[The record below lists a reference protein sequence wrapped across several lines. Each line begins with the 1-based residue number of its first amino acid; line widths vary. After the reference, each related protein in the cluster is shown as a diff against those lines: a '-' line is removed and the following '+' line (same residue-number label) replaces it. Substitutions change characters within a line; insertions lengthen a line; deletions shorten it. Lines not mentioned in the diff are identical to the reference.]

1 MKQNLRK
8 IEILLFLSLLSFVL
22 AILET
27 KWELFFHLISA
38 LLLASTLFPLRQLML
53 WEKQFQLLEREEYA
67 SPEAFMPDSQKDLRQ
82 IFSKHGALKK
92 ELAKRKEESQKLSS
106 NLEALT
112 SHLTMGMFLVS
123 ETKDI
128 QLYSKSLP
136 HYFPDADK
144 PFQKIEDIGR
154 TDVKAVVAQAFI
166 TKKTIKKELK
176 GYHDGDLILEVTAVP
191 IFNQYGAV
199 FQVLVL
205 LYDLTTIRD
214 YEKLNMDFI
223 SNASHEL
230 RTPVTSIKGFAETIK
245 NMPEEEQTLKDEF
258 LDIIYNES
266 LRLEHIVEHMLI
278 LSKVNKTQLQK
289 TEIALNDFL
298 YYIGNSMKH
307 QLHEKHLQL
316 SFDLAEDVTIKS
328 DKYLLSQI
336 LLNLLSN
343 AIRYTD
349 EGGKITISTAFK
361 EGKIQITVSD
371 TGIGISKLEQD
382 RIFERFYRVN
392 KGRSRQSGGTGLG
405 LSIVKEL
412 SQVLGGQVFVKSQI
426 GKGSHFTLEFPKSI
440 TS

>member
-53 WEKQFQLLEREEYA
+53 WEKQFQLLEKEEYA
-67 SPEAFMPDSQKDLRQ
+67 SPETFIPDSQKDLRQ

-166 TKKTIKKELK
+166 TKKTIKEELK

-191 IFNQYGAV
+191 IFNQYGTV

-266 LRLEHIVEHMLI
+266 LRLEHIVEHMLT

-336 LLNLLSN
+336 LLNLMSN

>member
-1 MKQNLRK
+1 MSRLLLRK
-8 IEILLFLSLLSFVL
+8 LLS
-22 AILET
+22 
-27 KWELFFHLISA
+27 
-38 LLLASTLFPLRQLML
+38 Q
-53 WEKQFQLLEREEYA
+53 
-67 SPEAFMPDSQKDLRQ
+67 
-82 IFSKHGALKK
+82 
-92 ELAKRKEESQKLSS
+92 
-106 NLEALT
+106 
-112 SHLTMGMFLVS
+112 
-123 ETKDI
+123 
-128 QLYSKSLP
+128 
-136 HYFPDADK
+136 
-144 PFQKIEDIGR
+144 
-154 TDVKAVVAQAFI
+154 
-166 TKKTIKKELK
+166 KKTIKKELK

-191 IFNQYGAV
+191 IFNQYGTV

-266 LRLEHIVEHMLI
+266 LRLEHIVEHMLT

-336 LLNLLSN
+336 LLNLMSN

>member
-53 WEKQFQLLEREEYA
+53 WEKQFQLLEKEEYA
-67 SPEAFMPDSQKDLRQ
+67 SPETFMPDSQKDLRQ

-166 TKKTIKKELK
+166 TKKNIKKELM

-191 IFNQYGAV
+191 IFNQYGTV

-266 LRLEHIVEHMLI
+266 LRLEHIVEHMLT

-336 LLNLLSN
+336 LLNLMSN

>member
-53 WEKQFQLLEREEYA
+53 WEKQFQLLEKEEYA
-67 SPEAFMPDSQKDLRQ
+67 SPETFMPDSQKDLRQ

-176 GYHDGDLILEVTAVP
+176 GYNDGDLILEVTAVP
-191 IFNQYGAV
+191 IFNQYGTV

-266 LRLEHIVEHMLI
+266 LRLEHIVEHMLT

-336 LLNLLSN
+336 LLNLMSN

>member
-53 WEKQFQLLEREEYA
+53 WEKQFQLLEKEEYA
-67 SPEAFMPDSQKDLRQ
+67 SPETFIPDSQKDLRQ

-166 TKKTIKKELK
+166 TKKN
-176 GYHDGDLILEVTAVP
+176 H
-191 IFNQYGAV
+191 
-199 FQVLVL
+199 
-205 LYDLTTIRD
+205 
-214 YEKLNMDFI
+214 
-223 SNASHEL
+223 
-230 RTPVTSIKGFAETIK
+230 
-245 NMPEEEQTLKDEF
+245 
-258 LDIIYNES
+258 
-266 LRLEHIVEHMLI
+266 
-278 LSKVNKTQLQK
+278 QK
-289 TEIALNDFL
+289 RA
-298 YYIGNSMKH
+298 
-307 QLHEKHLQL
+307 
-316 SFDLAEDVTIKS
+316 
-328 DKYLLSQI
+328 
-336 LLNLLSN
+336 
-343 AIRYTD
+343 
-349 EGGKITISTAFK
+349 
-361 EGKIQITVSD
+361 
-371 TGIGISKLEQD
+371 
-382 RIFERFYRVN
+382 
-392 KGRSRQSGGTGLG
+392 
-405 LSIVKEL
+405 
-412 SQVLGGQVFVKSQI
+412 
-426 GKGSHFTLEFPKSI
+426 
-440 TS
+440 